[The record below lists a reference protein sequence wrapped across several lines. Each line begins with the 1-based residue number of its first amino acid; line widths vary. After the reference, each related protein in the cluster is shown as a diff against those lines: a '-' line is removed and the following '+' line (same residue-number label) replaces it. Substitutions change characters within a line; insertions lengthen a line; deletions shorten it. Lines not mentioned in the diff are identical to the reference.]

1 MAFDY
6 TTIAFLML
14 CISVT
19 VNLIFSFWNHLRILR
34 MEGFLARQCAAGG
47 PIGSPMSVMSASL
60 NVSPEDIKHLE
71 VNFGVPNPNHAVNS
85 EETDTE
91 LEDDRLSL
99 PDSISEDEE
108 FANQLEETKHES
120 TPSATSASFESSSS
134 SVSEIEVQ
142 DVQDVPVE
150 APVEAPVETDYKKM
164 NVASLKEL
172 CEKRGISFS
181 KKDRKEDLV
190 GHLKHWDENQ

>member
-19 VNLIFSFWNHLRILR
+19 VNLIFSFWTHLRVLR

-47 PIGSPMSVMSASL
+47 PIHAIGASL
-60 NVSPEDIKHLE
+60 NVAPEDIKHLE
-71 VNFGVPNPNHAVNS
+71 VNFAASNPNMNVPDEADV
-85 EETDTE
+85 E
-91 LEDDRLSL
+91 EDDRLSL
-99 PDSISEDEE
+99 PDSISDDSDDE
-108 FANQLEETKHES
+108 FVNQLEQSNHGE
-120 TPSATSASFESSSS
+120 TPSATSSSSS
-134 SVSEIEVQ
+134 SSSISEVELAHTESSRQVQPEV
-142 DVQDVPVE
+142 VHEEAATVE
-150 APVEAPVETDYKKM
+150 LDYKKM

-172 CEKRGISFS
+172 CESRGISFS
-181 KKDRKEDLV
+181 KKDRKEDLI

>member
-19 VNLIFSFWNHLRILR
+19 VNLIFSFWTHLRVLR

-47 PIGSPMSVMSASL
+47 PIHAMTASL
-60 NVSPEDIKHLE
+60 NVAPEDIKHLE
-71 VNFGVPNPNHAVNS
+71 VNFASSNSNMHVPDAEV
-85 EETDTE
+85 E
-91 LEDDRLSL
+91 EDDRLSL
-99 PDSISEDEE
+99 PDSITEDSDDE
-108 FANQLEETKHES
+108 FVNQLEETIHDG
-120 TPSATSASFESSSS
+120 TPSATSSSSSISEVELVHTESSSQ
-134 SVSEIEVQ
+134 VQPEV
-142 DVQDVPVE
+142 VHEVPAHVE
-150 APVEAPVETDYKKM
+150 VDYKKM

-172 CEKRGISFS
+172 CESRGISFS
-181 KKDRKEDLV
+181 KKDRKEDLI